1 MRLFSSVVVCGVQL
15 RHMSKGMPGKNLKGI
30 VASYTLRFEAAQQ
43 RAITDE
49 TLASR
54 SHTLPRL
61 VKQIEDST
69 ARVCLY
75 FPHLQKPPR

>member
-1 MRLFSSVVVCGVQL
+1 MHVSEG
-15 RHMSKGMPGKNLKGI
+15 KPGKNLRGI

-43 RAITDE
+43 RTITDE
-49 TLASR
+49 TPASCF
-54 SHTLPRL
+54 HTLLRL